1 MQQERQSGRCQA
13 REVVFLYA
21 AGQDRI
27 LGMGVGSSSIEIED
41 SRSLWDQIWTN
52 RDAITE
58 IAHTHPVGP
67 GRLSGTDIET
77 ARAVVQALG
86 KPVLFTVVHP
96 NGYASQMFFPDGTEG
111 DTVHRDGPLR
121 WWWMNLMWEL
131 SWAFEPKAET

>member
-21 AGQDRI
+21 ADQDRI
-27 LGMGVGSSSIEIED
+27 LGMGVGSSSTEIED
-41 SRSLWDQIWTN
+41 SRSLWDQIWSR
-52 RDAITE
+52 RDDLTE

-67 GRLSGTDIET
+67 IQLSGTDIET

-96 NGYASQMFFPDGTEG
+96 RGWTSRMFFPDGTEG
-111 DTVHRDGPLR
+111 VTERGDRPV
-121 WWWMNLMWEL
+121 WWMNLMWEL
-131 SWAFEPKAET
+131 SWAFEPKVG